1 MNDQIVSKKD
11 IHYHLPNEAE
21 TKVKKIVDSLKEK
34 VRTTAQPIPVVYNEE
49 IQAFTCRSDRDKI
62 VAKLLTFSSLK
73 ISLYRASVDHF
84 FHHCQ
89 KNKTKCSL
97 W

>member
-1 MNDQIVSKKD
+1 M
-11 IHYHLPNEAE
+11 
-21 TKVKKIVDSLKEK
+21 KEK

-73 ISLYRASVDHF
+73 ISLYRQRRSLLLPLPKKTRPNFHF
-84 FHHCQ
+84 GG
-89 KNKTKCSL
+89 KKLVNTLANYL
-97 W
+97 WVSM